1 MEAKRFSREIKL
13 ALLQRIIKDCKYPNC
28 VECTKDDCDM
38 EQKDIAALLKRR
50 RWNANPT
57 EYRQKQR
64 DYRVKIKENLPHC
77 DECTDCVLV
86 KKDKGEGFRRLCIV
100 EMRLVEQK
108 VSNSPQWCRKRVP
121 SKDYLKRRENILRQK
136 KEKYWKERAG
146 NEQS

>member
-1 MEAKRFSREIKL
+1 
-13 ALLQRIIKDCKYPNC
+13 
-28 VECTKDDCDM
+28 M

-64 DYRVKIKENLPHC
+64 DYMAKIKENLPHC

-86 KKDKGEGFRRLCIV
+86 KKDKGEGFRRLCIA

-108 VSNSPQWCRKRVP
+108 VSNSPQWCRKRMP
-121 SKDYLKRRENILRQK
+121 SKDYLKRRENILRKK
-136 KEKYWKERAG
+136 KEKYWKEREG